1 MSELRT
7 RMIRDMALRGFS
19 PRTHASY
26 IAAVVRLAK
35 YYKRAPDQLTNEE
48 VQAYLAHL
56 IQERKL
62 SWSTCSQAAHAFRF
76 LYHVTLGH
84 PRTAF
89 HVPAPKQPQK
99 LPELL
104 SREDVWRLLNACTH
118 LRHRLLLATTYAAG
132 LRVSEVIA
140 LKVSDLDADRMT
152 VRVAQ
157 GKGAKDR
164 YVPLAKRL
172 LQDWRSYWRSEP
184 PRVWLFPNRQGTR
197 PIDITVAQ
205 KIYTMAKLRAGLQ
218 KQGGIHAL
226 RHAYATHL
234 LEAGGDLQA
243 VQHQLGHRH
252 LSTTMRYFH
261 LTQGRLRA
269 TGSPFDLPGPIG
281 SE

>member
-19 PRTHASY
+19 PRTHEAY
-26 IAAVVRLAK
+26 IAAVVKLAK
-35 YYKRAPDQLTNEE
+35 YYKRSPDQLSNEE
-48 VQAYLAHL
+48 VQGYLAHL

-62 SWSTCSQAAHAFRF
+62 AWSTCSQAAHAFRF

-84 PRTAF
+84 PRTDF
-89 HVPAPKQPQK
+89 HVPAPRQPQR

-104 SREDVWRLLNACTH
+104 SRQDVWRLLNACLH
-118 LRHRLLLATTYAAG
+118 PRHRLWLATTYAGG
-132 LRVSEVIA
+132 LRVSEVVA

-164 YVPLAKRL
+164 YVPLAQRL
-172 LQDWRSYWRSEP
+172 LQDWRAYWQIAP
-184 PRVWLFPNRQGTR
+184 PGVWLFANRQGTR
-197 PIDITVAQ
+197 PLDVTMAQ
-205 KIYTMAKLRAGLQ
+205 KLDTQAKRRAGIV

-234 LEAGGDLQA
+234 LEAGKDLQA
-243 VQHQLGHRH
+243 VQYQLGHRH

-261 LTQGRLRA
+261 LTQGRLLA
-269 TGSPFDLPGPIG
+269 TGSPFDLPGPFDT
-281 SE
+281 E

>member
-1 MSELRT
+1 MSALRT

-19 PRTHASY
+19 PRTHEAY
-26 IAAVVRLAK
+26 IAAVVKLAR
-35 YYKRAPDQLTNEE
+35 YYHRAPDQLTSEE

-84 PRTAF
+84 PRTDF
-89 HVPAPKQPQK
+89 HVPAPRQPQK

-104 SREDVWRLLNACTH
+104 SREDVWRLLNACLH
-118 LRHRLLLATTYAAG
+118 PRDRLLLATTYAAG
-132 LRVSEVIA
+132 LRVSEVVA

-152 VRVAQ
+152 VRITQ

-164 YVPLAKRL
+164 YVPLATRL
-172 LQDWRSYWRSEP
+172 LQDWRAYWQIAP
-184 PRVWLFPNRQGTR
+184 PRVWLFANRHGTR
-197 PIDITVAQ
+197 PLDVTMAQ
-205 KIYTMAKLRAGLQ
+205 KLYTRAKRRAGIC

-234 LEAGGDLQA
+234 LEAGKDLQA
-243 VQHQLGHRH
+243 VQYQLGHRH

-261 LTQGRLRA
+261 LTQGRLLA
-269 TGSPFDLPGPIG
+269 TGSPFDLPGPLG
-281 SE
+281 LE

>member
-19 PRTHASY
+19 PRTHETY
-26 IAAVVRLAK
+26 IAAVVKLAK
-35 YYKRAPDQLTNEE
+35 YYHRAPDQLTNEE

-56 IQERKL
+56 IQQRKL

-84 PRTAF
+84 PRTDF

-104 SREDVWRLLNACTH
+104 SREDIWRLLNACTQP
-118 LRHRLLLATTYAAG
+118 RHRLLLATTYAAG
-132 LRVSEVIA
+132 LRVSEVVA
-140 LKVSDLDADRMT
+140 LKRSDLDADRMT

-164 YVPLAKRL
+164 YVPLATRL
-172 LQDWRSYWRSEP
+172 LHDWRAYWQTAP
-184 PRVWLFPNRQGTR
+184 PRVWLFANRQGTR

-205 KIYTMAKLRAGLQ
+205 KIYTMAKLRAGIQ

-234 LEAGGDLQA
+234 LEAGKDLQA

-261 LTQGRLRA
+261 LTQGRLLA
-269 TGSPFDLPGPIG
+269 TGSPFDLPGPLG
-281 SE
+281 TE

>member
-19 PRTHASY
+19 PRTHEAY
-26 IAAVVRLAK
+26 IAAVVKLAK
-35 YYKRAPDQLTNEE
+35 YYKRSPDQLSNEE
-48 VQAYLAHL
+48 VQGYLAHL

-62 SWSTCSQAAHAFRF
+62 AWSTCSQAAHAFRF

-84 PRTAF
+84 PRTDF
-89 HVPAPKQPQK
+89 HVPAPRQPQR

-104 SREDVWRLLNACTH
+104 SRQDVWRLLNACLH
-118 LRHRLLLATTYAAG
+118 PRHRLWLATTYAGG
-132 LRVSEVIA
+132 LRVSEVVA

-152 VRVAQ
+152 VRVAH

-164 YVPLAKRL
+164 YVPLAARL
-172 LQDWRSYWRSEP
+172 LQDWRAYWQIAP
-184 PRVWLFPNRQGTR
+184 PGVWLFANRQGTR
-197 PIDITVAQ
+197 PLDVTMAQ
-205 KIYTMAKLRAGLQ
+205 KLDTQAKRRAGIV

-234 LEAGGDLQA
+234 LEAGKDLQA
-243 VQHQLGHRH
+243 VQYQLGHRH

-261 LTQGRLRA
+261 LTQGRRLA
-269 TGSPFDLPGPIG
+269 TGSPFDLPGPFDT
-281 SE
+281 E